1 MQRKRPLRP
10 VANIETRLWA
20 RLRAL
25 NLQGYRFRRRAF
37 FRTFILPFA
46 EHEKLLAIDILDG
59 EPGRAASP
67 SIVRDRLL
75 AEAGYTVL
83 RFWRSEANVVAIMH
97 AVRQALEDR
106 PPPDSC

>member
-10 VANIETRLWA
+10 RADIETRLWA

-25 NLQGYRFRRRAF
+25 NLQGYRFRRRAP
-37 FRTFILPFA
+37 FRSFILPFA
-46 EHEKLLAIDILDG
+46 EHERLLVIDIRDG
-59 EPGRAASP
+59 EPGRAPSP

-83 RFWRSEANVVAIMH
+83 RFWRGEANVPAMMDAI
-97 AVRQALEDR
+97 RQALEDR
-106 PPPDSC
+106 APPDSC